1 MELSNPIAAQW
12 IREFLL
18 SKEKSIKEEE
28 EEVFQRDSPVKYCN
42 ICMKNI
48 ENYFSHFKNRTH
60 VVNVHR
66 QLLGK
71 DPIFLNVQFY
81 L

>member
-12 IREFLL
+12 ISEIFL
-18 SKEKSIKEEE
+18 SKESIKEEE
-28 EEVFQRDSPVKYCN
+28 SKEVFQGTVKYCN

-48 ENYFSHFKNRTH
+48 ENYLSHFKNRTH

-71 DPIFLNVQFY
+71 DPIFFNVQFY